1 MVSQSSEFSTPGDIK
16 IMSLSVLF
24 SLILFHVLTD
34 EICFGPKKGC
44 IVQNVNYGLVVSSD
58 YRMLSC
64 SQEASETLKR
74 VSQRAN
80 AISTTCNVYNQYYTF
95 KSTVLA
101 DSCPECRCYTITLQC
116 ISIFYD
122 KSCRF
127 HRKTIFQTQSLRLY
141 QHIHNWKR
149 KKVMFFHKAVFS
161 RSYCSQCSMYC
172 FLARKF
178 SWTSCRLHWWQLNYA
193 AIDVRILF

>member
-1 MVSQSSEFSTPGDIK
+1 MPICITCKFVSWSHNQVNFSTPGDIK

-24 SLILFHVLTD
+24 SLILFHVLPD
-34 EICFGPKKGC
+34 EICVGPKKAC
-44 IVQNVNYGLVVSSD
+44 IVQYVIYGQVVSSD

-80 AISTTCNVYNQYYTF
+80 TVSTTCNVYIQYYTF
-95 KSTVLA
+95 KSTVL
-101 DSCPECRCYTITLQC
+101 DDPCPECRCYIITLQC

-127 HRKTIFQTQSLRLY
+127 HRKTIFQTQSLRLC
-141 QHIHNWKR
+141 QHVHN
-149 KKVMFFHKAVFS
+149 
-161 RSYCSQCSMYC
+161 
-172 FLARKF
+172 
-178 SWTSCRLHWWQLNYA
+178 
-193 AIDVRILF
+193 